1 MNTIKKGRGNV
12 REGMV
17 DQYGREKSAIAR
29 FIDKYSETLI
39 K

>member
-1 MNTIKKGRGNV
+1 MNTIKEGRGKD

-17 DQYGREKSAIAR
+17 DQYGTEKSAIIR

>member
-1 MNTIKKGRGNV
+1 MNTIKEGRGKV
-12 REGMV
+12 RGGMV
-17 DQYGREKSAIAR
+17 DQYGGEKSAIVR